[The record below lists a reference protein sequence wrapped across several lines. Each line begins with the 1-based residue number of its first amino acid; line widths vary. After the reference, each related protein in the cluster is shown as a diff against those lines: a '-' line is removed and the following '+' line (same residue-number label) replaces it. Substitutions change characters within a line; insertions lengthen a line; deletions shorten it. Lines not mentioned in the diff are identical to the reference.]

1 MPRLYR
7 LVLIPL
13 VFVLAAC
20 APLAPAPVS
29 DPDAPEPAR
38 PVALGVGYIPSVQ
51 FAPFYVGIDQG
62 FYADHG
68 IDLSLEYGFEND
80 YLSLVGTGARKFMV
94 GSGDQVI
101 LGRAQGLPVT
111 YVQRWFSKFPVV
123 VFANADAGITQ
134 TSDLQGKSV
143 GIPGQFGA
151 SWIALLALLDS
162 AGLTPADLDLQSIG
176 FTQAAAVSEGV
187 VDAAVDYAVNGP
199 VLLGL
204 EGIPTT
210 QITVDDVLPM
220 PANGVVTNEK
230 TIAEEPGL
238 VGDFVAATQ
247 EAIAWTLA
255 NPDEAFEIAL
265 KFVPEAGGDNEAA
278 NRAIFDAS
286 LPIWT
291 PASGMEPGA
300 TSLEEWAAAEAFL
313 RESAITTTE
322 VDPATLFT
330 NEFLPQP

>member
-1 MPRLYR
+1 MHRLSKLILLS
-7 LVLIPL
+7 LVLI
-13 VFVLAAC
+13 LAAC
-20 APLAPAPVS
+20 APLAPAPVE
-29 DPDAPEPAR
+29 DPAAAEPLR
-38 PVALGVGYIPSVQ
+38 EVSLGVGYIPSVQ

-62 FYADHG
+62 FYANHG

-80 YLSLVGTGARKFMV
+80 YLSLVGTGARQFMV

-123 VFANADAGITQ
+123 VFAKADAGIAVTA
-134 TSDLQGKSV
+134 DLQGKRV

-162 AGLTPADLDLQSIG
+162 AGMSPADLDLQSIG

-204 EGIPTT
+204 SGIPTT

-220 PANGVVTNEK
+220 PANGIVTNQT
-230 TIAEEPGL
+230 TIEEEPAL
-238 VGDFVAATQ
+238 VRNFAAATR

-255 NPDEAFEIAL
+255 NPDEAFAIGL
-265 KFVPEAGGDNEAA
+265 KFVPEAGGDNEMA

-291 PASGMEPGA
+291 PAADLQPGA
-300 TSLEEWAAAEAFL
+300 TTFDEWAAAEAFL
-313 RESAITTTE
+313 RESGITSVE

-330 NEFLPQP
+330 NDFLPQP